1 MKRMGIKSKFL
12 PDSELSQTF
21 GHSFWSVSHSEG
33 RKEKHMRAATTMW
46 AKSQSLMPRKFQH

>member
-1 MKRMGIKSKFL
+1 MGIKSKFL
-12 PDSELSQTF
+12 PDSELSQAF